1 MEALQ
6 MLKFAFKKSHLD
18 SMSGWITSEQLMWE
32 LFGDDGED
40 AMDRI
45 IQQLAED
52 DSDGGE

>member
-1 MEALQ
+1 MQ
-6 MLKFAFKKSHLD
+6 
-18 SMSGWITSEQLMWE
+18 EQEPQDNLIAM